1 MSDSDDLVGP
11 VIVAVRGSKKVQITL
26 TVSASLLARVDEVAS
41 RKAISRDAMLRL
53 LISDGL
59 AKWEAT

>member
-1 MSDSDDLVGP
+1 MSDSDDLAGP

-59 AKWEAT
+59 AKWEAA